1 MFSNSLNFVTFLDYH
16 CNLYR
21 CSPRPMPVRQLCL
34 NLFEKPSRPDFC
46 GRCVEN
52 QQKSCCSCFFSW
64 ATWGKYDLNT
74 NYVLSAFVFG
84 DYDLRKVVIIV
95 DYHHHSPLQ
104 FGEGEGEGEV
114 GEVAEGRGEGR
125 RGGEGECGGGG
136 SQGQSQKHNQLGLC
150 CHEKESRGE
159 GFQMGLQHWD

>member
-1 MFSNSLNFVTFLDYH
+1 M
-16 CNLYR
+16 
-21 CSPRPMPVRQLCL
+21 
-34 NLFEKPSRPDFC
+34 
-46 GRCVEN
+46 
-52 QQKSCCSCFFSW
+52 
-64 ATWGKYDLNT
+64 
-74 NYVLSAFVFG
+74 
-84 DYDLRKVVIIV
+84 IIV

-136 SQGQSQKHNQLGLC
+136 SQGQSQKHDQLGLC

-159 GFQMGLQHWD
+159 GFQMGLQH